1 MNNIFYG
8 ISETQKTKLFKLLE
22 CHIYSFQKNEEM
34 LTTISSENIICILLE
49 GSADIVNLNY
59 NGEETLTEE
68 LSKDSVFG
76 TNISDINNTEHH
88 IKALENSKVLVIDYN
103 RLFDSDNMNYTYF
116 RTFFNNLFEIIN
128 DKLIEKNYRLSIL
141 SKKTIR
147 ERLLKFFEIQYIK
160 SRSNILYLSISLKDL
175 ADYLAVN
182 RSSMFRELKN
192 LKEEKFIKVNGRKIT
207 LLYTPQI

>member
-1 MNNIFYG
+1 MDNIFYG
-8 ISETQKTKLFKLLE
+8 ISESQKNKLFKLLKG
-22 CHIYSFQKNEEM
+22 HIYSFQKNEEM

-49 GSADIVNLNY
+49 GTAQIVNLNY
-59 NGEETLTEE
+59 NGEETLTEK
-68 LSKDSVFG
+68 LSKDNVFG
-76 TNISDINNTEHH
+76 TNISDIKNTEHH

-103 RLFDSDNMNYTYF
+103 RLLDSDNMNYIYF

-147 ERLLKFFEIQYIK
+147 ERLLKYFEIQYIK
-160 SRSNILYLSISLKDL
+160 SRSNTLYLPISLKDL